1 MKRVFS
7 IFLVVA
13 CVSLIAGPVFSLV
26 DVNSATQSE
35 LESLPGIG
43 PVKAERIMKKRPFRS
58 ASDLKRVKGI
68 GPKTAERLK
77 PLVTFGSQWGKKKEV
92 VKEEPKKIP
101 VYSTASYR
109 LLKCWRCKNKF
120 KVSNELNSGWCP
132 YCKEQ
137 WAIKGVEVASKASS
151 AQQEG
156 NPGPNPEAK
165 QETNSEAGQETVS
178 WRDATRYMGRMKAV
192 KGRIVGT
199 HLSSGS
205 GNLYLNFDPD
215 YKTYISIKIPSS
227 SVGRFRPDAAS
238 YYNGKEVIA
247 KGMIK
252 REKGFLRL
260 IVSNPDD
267 LKVAGE
273 MKEEPAAVQ
282 GAESSGESLSTPGAI
297 SWRVGGQYVGK
308 TESVEGTIVGTFL
321 STRSSG
327 NLYMN
332 FDPDY
337 RTYLSIKI
345 PKLDII
351 KFRRDAESFYNGKKV
366 VAKGL
371 IEKDHRGY
379 LRLVV
384 TNPDDLKVLD

>member
-7 IFLVVA
+7 FFLVVA
-13 CVSLIAGPVFSLV
+13 CVSLIAGPALSLV

-43 PVKAERIMKKRPFRS
+43 PVKAERIIKKRPFRS

-77 PLVTFGSQWGKKKEV
+77 PLVTFGSQWGKKKEKV
-92 VKEEPKKIP
+92 VKEEPKQIP
-101 VYSTASYR
+101 VYSTAKYR

-120 KVSNELNSGWCP
+120 KVSNELKSGWCP

-151 AQQEG
+151 AQQEA
-156 NPGPNPEAK
+156 NPGAK
-165 QETNSEAGQETVS
+165 QETNPEAEQETIS

-215 YKTYISIKIPSS
+215 YKNYISIKIPST
-227 SVGRFRPDAAS
+227 SVRRFRPDAAS

-273 MKEEPAAVQ
+273 MKEEPAAAQ

-308 TESVEGTIVGTFL
+308 TESVEGTIVGTYL

-337 RTYLSIKI
+337 RTYISIKI

-351 KFRRDAESFYNGKKV
+351 KFRRDAESFYKGKKV